1 MDGRLRQVPPSR
13 RERWIRTV
21 RPFWADAAPLR
32 RAIVQAARRADVEL
46 IHVHWS
52 SVIGRAA
59 SAAAR
64 VLDLPFVAEVRF
76 DLAGGIMSESL
87 PFENSWIE
95 RGLRRWNEQHL
106 ASADAVIAASHS
118 LGALLQAEFPEA
130 RPVTVIPN
138 AIDTQTFRPG
148 PPPIDLRQQLGLDD
162 KLILG
167 STGSMY
173 RYEGFDVLID
183 VLTSLREARPDL
195 HGLLIGDGPRRAA
208 LERRARRAGAPVTFH
223 GPVPR
228 EAIPAYY
235 RLFDLFVVPRRDTAV
250 TRHASPLK
258 LLEAMASGC
267 PCMASPVGDI
277 RHMLSDGRGVLVRA
291 EDRSAW
297 RTAITDLAEAPAERA
312 ALGRKARA
320 WAQHR
325 PSWDT
330 AAAHHAGLY
339 AKLLSS
345 TRPNA

>member
-1 MDGRLRQVPPSR
+1 MDGQVHRVPPSR

-32 RAIVQAARRADVEL
+32 RAIVQTARRADAEL

-59 SAAAR
+59 AAAAR
-64 VLDLPFVAEVRF
+64 ALELPFVAEVRF

-87 PFENSWIE
+87 PFENPWIE

-118 LGALLQAEFPEA
+118 LGALLQAEFPKA
-130 RPVTVIPN
+130 RPVAVIPN
-138 AIDTQTFRPG
+138 ALDTQTFRPG
-148 PPPIDLRQQLGLDD
+148 PPPADLRQQLGLSD

-173 RYEGFDVLID
+173 RYEGFDMLID
-183 VLTSLREARPDL
+183 VLASLHATRPDL
-195 HGLLIGDGPRRAA
+195 HGLLIGGGPRRTA
-208 LERRARRAGAPVTFH
+208 LEQRARRAGAPVTFH

-235 RLFDLFVVPRRDTAV
+235 RLFDLFVVPRRDTAI

-267 PCMASPVGDI
+267 PCVASPVGDI
-277 RHMLSDGRGVLVRA
+277 QRMLSDGRGVLVRA
-291 EDRSAW
+291 EDKSAW
-297 RTAITDLAEAPAERA
+297 RAAITDLAEAPAERG
-312 ALGRKARA
+312 ALGRRARA
-320 WAQHR
+320 WARQR

-330 AAAHHAGLY
+330 LAARHADLY
-339 AKLLSS
+339 AKLLPS
-345 TRPNA
+345 TRQNA